1 MRLKITSIVLCAAM
15 LLSLTACFG
24 DKDTTQ
30 ETVGLEKKNAPIT
43 NGHQIETL
51 TLEEAQ
57 KKVPY
62 KILVPTYL
70 PEKLAFDHAYVSD
83 GTAYVSEPTGG
94 AVVLGFTNGNSG
106 FIVVEQQGKMEQLQ
120 GSIEKQVTNT
130 MLGQYYNNEQ
140 QFEPTLLWHNGNIVC
155 RIYTNER
162 SSFSNEQ
169 SFVQIASSFK

>member
-1 MRLKITSIVLCAAM
+1 MRLKITTIVLCAM
-15 LLSLTACFG
+15 LLSLTAFFS

-30 ETVGLEKKNAPIT
+30 ASVSLEKKNAPISL
-43 NGHQIETL
+43 GRVIENL

-57 KKVPY
+57 KKVPF

-70 PEKLAFDHAYVSD
+70 PEKVVFDHAYVGD
-83 GTAYVSEPTGG
+83 GTAYVTEPTSGSI
-94 AVVLGFTNGNSG
+94 VLRFTNGNTG
-106 FIVVEQQGKMEQLQ
+106 FIVVEQQGTMGQLQ
-120 GSIEKQVTNT
+120 GAIEKQVTNT